1 VQRQRNTRMVDIK
14 KGSPWES
21 VVLTTLSRDRYIFGT
36 LLDEARQLAVDLQEG
51 KTVIYTCWGLE
62 WRPFGQPRRKRPL
75 SSVILDIGVKERI
88 VADVKDFLSASTYYY
103 ERGPHDLLGTH
114 SSPLGIPYRRGYLL
128 HGPPGSGKTSFI
140 QALAG
145 ELDYNLCILN
155 LSERGLTD
163 DRLHLILSIIPERCI
178 MVLEDIDTAFS
189 GRELSGEKG

>member
-1 VQRQRNTRMVDIK
+1 MSK
-14 KGSPWES
+14 
-21 VVLTTLSRDRYIFGT
+21 IFSLPAIIT
-36 LLDEARQLAVDLQEG
+36 M
-51 KTVIYTCWGLE
+51 
-62 WRPFGQPRRKRPL
+62 
-75 SSVILDIGVKERI
+75 KEVRHNYSY
-88 VADVKDFLSASTYYY
+88 VFNLH
-103 ERGPHDLLGTH
+103 P
-114 SSPLGIPYRRGYLL
+114 GIPYRRGYLL

-189 GRELSGEKG
+189 GRDPSSDKGYLLNGHIVH

>member
-1 VQRQRNTRMVDIK
+1 M
-14 KGSPWES
+14 
-21 VVLTTLSRDRYIFGT
+21 
-36 LLDEARQLAVDLQEG
+36 
-51 KTVIYTCWGLE
+51 
-62 WRPFGQPRRKRPL
+62 
-75 SSVILDIGVKERI
+75 
-88 VADVKDFLSASTYYY
+88 
-103 ERGPHDLLGTH
+103 
-114 SSPLGIPYRRGYLL
+114 LGIPYRRGYLL

-189 GRELSGEKG
+189 GRDRSDEKG

>member
-1 VQRQRNTRMVDIK
+1 M
-14 KGSPWES
+14 S
-21 VVLTTLSRDRYIFGT
+21 
-36 LLDEARQLAVDLQEG
+36 
-51 KTVIYTCWGLE
+51 KTFSLPAIIIMKEVRHNYSYLFNL
-62 WRPFGQPRRKRPL
+62 RP
-75 SSVILDIGVKERI
+75 
-88 VADVKDFLSASTYYY
+88 
-103 ERGPHDLLGTH
+103 
-114 SSPLGIPYRRGYLL
+114 GIPYRRGYLL

-189 GRELSGEKG
+189 GRDLSSDKGYLLSGHVAY